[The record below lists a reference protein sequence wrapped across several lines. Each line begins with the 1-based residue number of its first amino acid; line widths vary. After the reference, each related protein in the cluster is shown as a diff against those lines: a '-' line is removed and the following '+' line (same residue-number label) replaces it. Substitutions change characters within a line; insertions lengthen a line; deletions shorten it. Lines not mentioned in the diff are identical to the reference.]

1 MFLRTLSRK
10 NAKFQ
15 LLSFIDIASQITSDC
30 GQDGS
35 EMLADCGAKPRNNV
49 PVVGKYRCLCTAS
62 CINLEILF

>member
-15 LLSFIDIASQITSDC
+15 LLSFIEIASQITSDC

-35 EMLADCGAKPRNNV
+35 EMLADCGAKPL
-49 PVVGKYRCLCTAS
+49 VGIFVCFVIVS
-62 CINLEILF
+62 